1 MSQQPSLSSVHVD
14 SVLTNISVAYI
25 ANEANFI
32 AGRVFPTVPVE
43 KKSDVYYTYTK
54 HDWHRDEMQ
63 RRAPGDESAGS
74 GYGLST
80 ASYNC
85 DVFALH
91 KDIDDQTRANA
102 DNPLNPDRDATQF
115 LTSRGLLKR
124 EIQWVSDY
132 FTTSVWGTDVVGA
145 TDFTRWSDYA
155 GSDPIGDIDTGVT
168 TVLKRTGYR
177 PNTLVL
183 GYEAFAKLK
192 RHPDIIDLMK
202 YTQTGIVTTQLMAQI
217 WDLDNIYIAQAIKA
231 TNIEGETAAYDFTH
245 GKHAW
250 LGYVNNNPGLLA
262 PSAGYVFSWTGVG
275 SGFGTQTAISR
286 YRIDVRKSDRIEI
299 EMAWDNKVVG
309 TDLGYFYSGC
319 VA

>member
-1 MSQQPSLSSVHVD
+1 MPQQPSLSSVHVD
-14 SVLTNISVAYI
+14 AVLTNISVAYI

-32 AGRVFPTVPVE
+32 AGRVFPTVPVA

-54 HDWHRDEMQ
+54 NDWHREEMQ

-91 KDIDDQTRANA
+91 KDIDDQTRANT
-102 DNPLNPDRDATQF
+102 DNPLNPDRDATMF

-183 GYEAFAKLK
+183 GYETFAKLK
-192 RHPDIIDLMK
+192 RHPDIVDLMK

-217 WDLDNIYIAQAIKA
+217 WDFDNVYVAQAIKA

-262 PSAGYVFSWTGVG
+262 PSAGYVFSWTGV
-275 SGFGTQTAISR
+275 SGGMGMESAISR
-286 YRIDVRKSDRIEI
+286 FRIDERKSDRIEI

-309 TDLGYFYSGC
+309 SDLGYFFST
-319 VA
+319 ATA

>member
-14 SVLTNISVAYI
+14 AVLTNISVAYI

-32 AGRVFPTVPVE
+32 AGRVFPTVPVA

-54 HDWHRDEMQ
+54 NDWHREEMQ

-91 KDIDDQTRANA
+91 KDIDDQTRANT
-102 DNPLNPDRDATQF
+102 DNPLNPDRDATMF

-183 GYEAFAKLK
+183 GYETFAKLK
-192 RHPDIIDLMK
+192 RHPDIVDLMK

-217 WDLDNIYIAQAIKA
+217 WDFDNVYVAQAIKA

-262 PSAGYVFSWTGVG
+262 PSAGYVFSWTGV
-275 SGFGTQTAISR
+275 SGGMGMESAISR
-286 YRIDVRKSDRIEI
+286 FRIDERKSDRIEI

-309 TDLGYFYSGC
+309 SDLGYFFST
-319 VA
+319 ATA